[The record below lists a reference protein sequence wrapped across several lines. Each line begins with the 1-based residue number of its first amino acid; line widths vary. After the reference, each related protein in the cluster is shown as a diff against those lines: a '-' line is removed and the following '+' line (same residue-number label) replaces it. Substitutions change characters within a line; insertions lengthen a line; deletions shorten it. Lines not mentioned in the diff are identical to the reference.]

1 MRNDILYSQY
11 LIPEKEDEDDDDDE
25 QEIKEKEVHYIIS
38 EYFLITNVLSRLT
51 KMSSLRIQSRSQ
63 TKRPWLVRK
72 RKKEKSQF
80 RS

>member
-11 LIPEKEDEDDDDDE
+11 LIPEKEDEDDDDE

-72 RKKEKSQF
+72 RKKEKSQS